1 MYKEAIKKLLRKIFR
16 PKLVKA
22 EISVLAPNQLLNG
35 KKAVITG
42 GTSGIGF
49 QIAKSYLN
57 AGADVL
63 ITGRS
68 QSRIDDAI
76 EKIIN
81 ETPSYKSRIFGL
93 EMNVNDITNMEESFM
108 KAVHL
113 LGNRVDILV
122 NNAGIEGGNIN
133 NCTEEQFNA
142 IIDTNVKGAFFLTR
156 ITARYMISRKIQ
168 GNILNIC
175 SSSSLRPANSAYGVS
190 KWAMRGMTEGYAR
203 MLAPHGI
210 IVNGIAP
217 GMTATPM
224 LKKQDSEEDIWHPE
238 SLVERF
244 AIPEEIANMA
254 VVMASGMC
262 KMVVGDILYMTGG
275 SGLIYNE
282 DEYYNFN

>member
-22 EISVLAPNQLLNG
+22 EISVLAPNQLLKG

-76 EKIIN
+76 EKIIK
-81 ETPSYKSRIFGL
+81 ETSSYNGRIFGL
-93 EMNVNDITNMEESFM
+93 EMNVNDITNMEESFL

-156 ITARYMISRKIQ
+156 ITARYMISWKIQ

-203 MLAPHGI
+203 MLAPYGI

-224 LKKQDSEEDIWHPE
+224 LKKQDSGEDIWHPE
-238 SLVERF
+238 SLVERY

>member
-57 AGADVL
+57 AGAKVL

-68 QSRIDDAI
+68 QGRIDDTI
-76 EKIIN
+76 QKICKDN
-81 ETPSYKSRIFGL
+81 PDYSERLFGL
-93 EMNVNDITNMEESFM
+93 EMDVTDINHMESSF
-108 KAVHL
+108 KEAVSK
-113 LGNRVDILV
+113 LGGVDILV

-156 ITARYMISRKIQ
+156 ITARYMISQKIQ

-175 SSSSLRPANSAYGVS
+175 SSSSLRPTNSAYGVS

-224 LKKQDSEEDIWHPE
+224 LKKQGSGEDIWLLE

>member
-22 EISVLAPNQLLNG
+22 EISVLAPNQLLKG

-76 EKIIN
+76 EKIIK
-81 ETPSYKSRIFGL
+81 ETPSYNGRIFGL
-93 EMNVNDITNMEESFM
+93 EMNVNDITNMEESFL

-156 ITARYMISRKIQ
+156 ITARYMISWKIQ

-203 MLAPHGI
+203 MLAPYGI

-224 LKKQDSEEDIWHPE
+224 LKKQDSGEDIWHPE